1 MRVPHMM
8 TLAQI
13 DGQRFITAC
22 RSGVVHV
29 TWGRV
34 TLRFLEDEFRRWAGL
49 LARALDPLP
58 PAFLRDGELSIRNR
72 PDGEGELRVGP
83 LVLSLP
89 LQQLQELAQAAR
101 QAVASLDEI
110 RASGMWEQQEAEEAP
125 PGFLELFRRI
135 PFSRN

>member
-1 MRVPHMM
+1 MM
-8 TLAQI
+8 TLARL
-13 DGQRFITAC
+13 DRQRFITAC

-34 TLRFLEDEFRRWAGL
+34 TLRFLEDEFRRWADL
-49 LARALDPLP
+49 LARAVEASPL
-58 PAFLRDGELSIRNR
+58 AFLWDGELSIRNR
-72 PDGEGELRVGP
+72 PDGECELQMGP

-89 LQQLQELAQAAR
+89 LQQFRELAQAAH

-110 RASGMWEQQEAEEAP
+110 LASGIWEQEEAAEAP